1 MGYTAPRFTILTTR
15 IFDSWFRGL
24 PDRRTRAR
32 IDARLRRVTVGN
44 LGGAKSVGARV
55 SELRIDHGP
64 GYRLY
69 FTRRGNEIIFLL
81 VGGDKSTQQR
91 DIDRAIKLATRLH
104 EDEA

>member
-1 MGYTAPRFTILTTR
+1 MGYTATKVVVLTTEDFVR
-15 IFDSWFRGL
+15 WFTKLR
-24 PDRRTRAR
+24 DRQARAR
-32 IDARLRRVTVGN
+32 IAARLRRVELGN

-69 FTRRGNEIIFLL
+69 FTRRGVEFIVLL

-91 DIDRAIKLATRLH
+91 DIERAIELAARLH
-104 EDEA
+104 R